1 MADSTDNTRDQ
12 LVHKSFEMKDV
23 DLSKQT
29 HDACGCT
36 PAEEK
41 HKIAQGQFI
50 KSLIYG
56 GLDGIISTFVVI
68 CSIEGGSFNPVYAL
82 VLGFSNLVGDGISM
96 GVGEYLS
103 GKADMEHQQTEYQ
116 REKWEFE
123 HNPEGEITEMIELLQ
138 DKGVSPE
145 DTELIIRTTAKYP
158 ELFLDQMMYYELGF
172 MPLEEDEKPIK
183 KGRIH
188 HVLCYLCTHSSPP
201 THIKRGFMTFL
212 AFCAFGLVPMLSY
225 VGFGYVPW
233 NTVTALK
240 GFNPTFAI
248 SCVATA
254 ATLLLLGAVKAR
266 FSNEN
271 KIISSLKTLATGG
284 AACVIAWLI
293 GYFLSKYIIDEDHD
307 ICNY

>member
-1 MADSTDNTRDQ
+1 MRCNRSKFTMATVTTEDQTRDE
-12 LVHKSFEMKDV
+12 LVHKSYEMKDV
-23 DLSKQT
+23 ALSKET

-82 VLGFSNLVGDGISM
+82 VLGFSNLIGDGISM
-96 GVGEYLS
+96 GVGDYLS
-103 GKADMEHQQTEYQ
+103 SKADMEQQQTEYQ

-183 KGRIH
+183 KGF
-188 HVLCYLCTHSSPP
+188 L
-201 THIKRGFMTFL
+201 TFL
-212 AFCAFGLVPMLSY
+212 AFCAFGLVPMMSY

-233 NTVTALK
+233 NTISALK

-271 KIISSLKTLATGG
+271 RFLSSLKTLFTGG
-284 AACVIAWLI
+284 VACAIAWLI
-293 GYFLSKYIIDEDHD
+293 GFFLSKYILNEDED

>member
-1 MADSTDNTRDQ
+1 MATVVTEDNTRDQ

-23 DLSKQT
+23 ALSKQT

-68 CSIEGGSFNPVYAL
+68 CSIEGGSFNPLYAL

-96 GVGEYLS
+96 GVGDYLS
-103 GKADMEHQQTEYQ
+103 SKADMEQQQTEYQ

-123 HNPEGEITEMIELLQ
+123 HNPEGEITEMIELLIE
-138 DKGVSPE
+138 KGVSPE

-183 KGRIH
+183 KG
-188 HVLCYLCTHSSPP
+188 
-201 THIKRGFMTFL
+201 FMTFL
-212 AFCAFGLVPMLSY
+212 AFCVFGLVPMLSY

-233 NTVTALK
+233 DTIPALK

-271 KIISSLKTLATGG
+271 RILSSLKTLFTGG
-284 AACVIAWLI
+284 VACAIAWLI
-293 GYFLSKYIIDEDHD
+293 GFFLSKFFLNEETD

>member
-1 MADSTDNTRDQ
+1 MADNTRDQ
-12 LVHKSFEMKDV
+12 LVHESFAMKDAA
-23 DLSKQT
+23 LSKQT

-68 CSIEGGSFNPVYAL
+68 CSIEGGSFNPLYAL

-96 GVGEYLS
+96 GVGDYLS
-103 GKADMEHQQTEYQ
+103 SKADMEHQETEYQ

-123 HNPEGEITEMIELLQ
+123 NNPEGEITEMIELLQ
-138 DKGVSPE
+138 EKGISPE
-145 DTELIIRTTAKYP
+145 DTETIIRTTAKYP

-183 KGRIH
+183 
-188 HVLCYLCTHSSPP
+188 T
-201 THIKRGFMTFL
+201 GFLTFL
-212 AFCAFGLVPMLSY
+212 AFVAFGLVPMLSY
-225 VGFGYVPW
+225 VGVGYIPW
-233 NTVTALK
+233 DSIEGLNGV
-240 GFNPTFAI
+240 NPTFPI

-254 ATLLLLGAVKAR
+254 LTLLLLGAVKAR

-271 KIISSLKTLATGG
+271 KIISSLKTLFTGG
-284 AACVIAWLI
+284 IACLIAWLI
-293 GYFLSKYIIDEDHD
+293 GFFLSKYILKSEED